1 MHLME
6 IDCTKLYPKRVIK
19 FYPSKWYSFDA
30 FLNGYLYLSH
40 PHQLN
45 DMMDCEKYVFDMRG
59 LLGNTDLFLKL
70 RNEIIENRPDFGQ
83 HCNFSEVSTRDSNGL
98 YNLQQSL
105 FDSYYS
111 YGGIISL
118 AIDKFNELMWS
129 HYTNE
134 SGFAVEYSSIDLK
147 QSIINHSNNKI
158 LDKLIFEPIHYK
170 CKPESIDCSKYDI
183 DEINKF
189 AAYQKCV
196 EWSYENEWR
205 MLATSKQY
213 LGRYDYYVEEQEKE
227 FALRKLYYSIDA
239 VKCIYIGKRFWT
251 RFNFVTSDKQFGN
264 ENRKRQY
271 TIQEPE
277 KGCEK
282 ERYNL
287 FIQFI
292 QKLSELINLGI
303 KVYMSGA
310 CDCSE
315 YRHGTDHPTCDK
327 KNWRCEFNPKQYYIT
342 RSFDKIEN
350 ISIKENLIEV
360 TYSGKALTKDCDF
373 E

>member
-1 MHLME
+1 ME

-19 FYPSKWYSFDA
+19 FYPFKWYSFDA

-83 HCNFSEVSTRDSNGL
+83 HCNFSEVSTRNSNGL
-98 YNLQQSL
+98 YNLQQSI

-134 SGFAVEYSSIDLK
+134 SGFAVEYSSIYLK

-239 VKCIYIGKRFWT
+239 IKRIYIGKRFWT
-251 RFNFVTSDKQFGN
+251 HFNFVTSDKQIDI
-264 ENRKRQY
+264 ENKKRLY
-271 TIQEPE
+271 IMQEPE

-292 QKLSELINLGI
+292 QKLSELINIDI

-315 YRHGTDHPTCDK
+315 YRHGTDHPTYDTQ
-327 KNWRCEFNPKQYYIT
+327 NHIYEFNPKQYYLT
-342 RSFDKIEN
+342 RSFEKIEN
-350 ISIKENLIEV
+350 ISINKNLIEI
-360 TYSGKALTKDCDF
+360 TYSGKSLTKDCDF